1 MGIIIFLNFNLTNM
15 GYERGGRGGGFGGG
29 RGAPRGGGGF
39 GGRGGGDRGGRGGRG
54 GPRGRGAPRGR
65 GGAGRGG
72 ARGGIGA
79 GAKVLVQPHERFEGV
94 YVLRGKD
101 DALVTKNLTPG
112 ESVYNEKRVSV
123 EDKEA
128 GTKTEY
134 RVWNPFR
141 SKIASAIVGG
151 IGNIYMKPGSKVL
164 YLGGASGTTVSH
176 VADLVGPEGCVYA
189 VEFSKRSGRDL
200 VNMAKKRTNV
210 IPIIEDARH
219 PQKYRMLMPMVDVI
233 FADVAQPDQARI
245 LGLNAAQFVKNRGHF
260 VISIKASCVDSTLQ
274 PEVVY
279 ASEIEKLKEQR
290 FRPVE
295 RISLEPYERDH
306 IVVSGMYRPAPEDFP
321 QDATK

>member
-1 MGIIIFLNFNLTNM
+1 MTYGGF
-15 GYERGGRGGGFGGG
+15 GGDGGRGRGAPRGRGGSGGGFGGGRGFGGGG
-29 RGAPRGGGGF
+29 RGAPRGGGF
-39 GGRGGGDRGGRGGRG
+39 GGRGAPRGGRGGRG
-54 GPRGRGAPRGR
+54 GAR
-65 GGAGRGG
+65 GGA
-72 ARGGIGA
+72 GIGA
-79 GAKVLVQPHERFEGV
+79 GARVLVQPHERFEGV

-123 EDKEA
+123 EDKATE
-128 GTKTEY
+128 TKTEY

-141 SKIASAIVGG
+141 SKIAAAIVGG

-176 VADLVGPEGCVYA
+176 VADLVGPTGCVYA

-245 LGLNAAQFVKNRGHF
+245 LGLNAAMFVKNRGHF
-260 VISIKASCVDSTLQ
+260 VISIKASCVDSTKP

-279 ASEIEKLKEQR
+279 ASEIEELKKEK

-306 IVVSGMYRPAPEDFP
+306 IVVCGMYRPTPEDFP
-321 QDATK
+321 